1 MFELSLGAQ
10 LLLLIVAGAVICA
23 VAYAIFNYFS
33 VKKLSEGTEKM
44 GEIAGAIRIGANAFI
59 RYEYK
64 IVAIIGSVIAVL
76 VFIVISWQAAIAFI
90 IGAVMSAL
98 AGWVGMKIATYANV
112 RVANRARETRDLG
125 KTLKVAFKGGT
136 VMGLCVAGFA
146 LLGVVVIYLI
156 FGIGAKQIENVANGV
171 AEKNFITQLPTS
183 FTMTVSGYA
192 LGCSIIAMFNR
203 VGGGIYTKA
212 ADMGADLVGKTEAH
226 IPEDDPRNPATI
238 ADNVGD
244 NVGDVAGLGADLL
257 ESYVGAMLSAVI
269 LACELFAHNAGFT
282 PAFLEKLLLFP
293 IIFSGAGLIACIIGI
308 SYVIIKPKLSSNV
321 HMELNVATWISAGA
335 AVVGGLLLSYFLFK
349 DCDAE
354 SFTAVGFKIKNFSP
368 WLAAVFGIV
377 AGIVIGVISEYYTS
391 YDYKPT
397 KKIAQS
403 SKEGPALTITQGLA
417 NGMISCMLPVIV
429 LAVAIYGS
437 YAVSGMYGV
446 ACAAIGMLSFVAAT
460 VSVDTYGP
468 ISDNAGGIAE
478 MSELDHEVR
487 EITDKLDSVGNT
499 TAAIGKG
506 FAIGSAAL
514 AALSLMTSY
523 MYAFTGVDE
532 IEKFGELLLNVIS
545 PLTLCGAIC
554 GAALPFLF
562 SGMLIEAVAKAAR
575 KMVEE
580 VRRQFKEIKGIL
592 TGEAKPDYKTCI
604 EISSQGALKEMR
616 VPCILAIVFPLV
628 SGFIFGPMFVGGM
641 LVGAT
646 VTAIMLAIFCGNS
659 GGAWDNA
666 KKYIEAGGLN
676 EKEKKRGKKGE
687 NEIAEEAVSQP
698 EEKIGK
704 GSPAH
709 DASVVGDTVGDPL
722 KDTVGP
728 SLDIL
733 IKIMSTVSLV
743 AVVVFSQY
751 NLFSAIGIA

>member
-1 MFELSLGAQ
+1 MSIN
-10 LLLLIVAGAVICA
+10 LLLIIVGAAVILA
-23 VAYAIFNYFS
+23 ISYAIFNYFC
-33 VKKLSEGTEKM
+33 VKKLEEGTDRM

-64 IVAIIGSVIAVL
+64 LVAIIGSVIAVV
-76 VFIVISWQAAIAFI
+76 VFLVISWQAAIAFI
-90 IGAVMSAL
+90 IGAVMSAA

-112 RVANRARETRDLG
+112 RVTNKARETGDLG
-125 KTLKVAFKGGT
+125 KTLKVAFKGGS

-146 LLGVVVIYLI
+146 LLGDIIVYSI
-156 FGIGAKQIENVANGV
+156 FGIAAGQINDIANDTVG
-171 AEKNFITQLPTS
+171 KNFITGLESS
-183 FTMTVSGYA
+183 FTMTLSGYA

-244 NVGDVAGLGADLL
+244 NVGDVAGLGSDLL
-257 ESYVGAMLSAVI
+257 ESYVGSILAAVI
-269 LACELFAHNAGFT
+269 LASELFMHKLIVDSV
-282 PAFLEKLLLFP
+282 FLNRLLLFP
-293 IIFSGAGLIACIIGI
+293 LVFAGCGLLACIIGI
-308 SYVIIKPKLSSNV
+308 SYIVIKPKLSKNV
-321 HMELNVATWISAGA
+321 HMELNVATWISAGVTV
-335 AVVGGLLLSYFLFK
+335 AVGCVISYFMFK
-349 DCDAE
+349 DVPSEALKA
-354 SFTAVGFKIKNFSP
+354 SGVGFKVGAFSP
-368 WLAAVFGIV
+368 WLAAVCGIV
-377 AGIVIGVISEYYTS
+377 AGIVIGIISEYYTS

-397 KKIAQS
+397 KKISQS
-403 SKEGPALTITQGLA
+403 SKEGPALTVTQGLA
-417 NGMISCMLPVIV
+417 NGMISCMLPVVV
-429 LAVAIYGS
+429 LAVAIFGS
-437 YAVSGMYGV
+437 YALAGLYGIS
-446 ACAAIGMLSFVAAT
+446 CAAFGMLSFVAAT

-478 MSELDHEVR
+478 MSALDPSVR

-506 FAIGSAAL
+506 FAIGSAAF

-523 MYAFTGVDE
+523 LFAFAE
-532 IEKFGELLLNVIS
+532 INIIDDLILNLMT
-545 PLTLCGAIC
+545 PLTLCGALC

-580 VRRQFKEIKGIL
+580 VRRQFREIQGL
-592 TGEAKPDYKTCI
+592 LEGETLPDYKTCI

-616 VPCILAIVFPLV
+616 IPCIMCILFPIVT
-628 SGFIFGPMFVGGM
+628 GFVFGPMFVGGLLM
-641 LVGAT
+641 GAT
-646 VTAIMLAIFCGNS
+646 IAAIMLALFCGNA

-666 KKYIEAGGLN
+666 KKYIEAGGV
-676 EKEKKRGKKGE
+676 EGEKK
-687 NEIAEEAVSQP
+687 
-698 EEKIGK
+698 
-704 GSPAH
+704 GSSAH

-743 AVVVFSQY
+743 AVVVFSKY
-751 NLFSAIGIA
+751 NLFEVLGWA